1 MATVVFQ
8 MQDVQSSLLKQ
19 LGHDAETFT
28 LSARFLPGKNSPAGK
43 VYAYQNVSEEVWD
56 DVINPKNGASVGEAF
71 TAIIKKHPELYPF
84 SCVDEGTGQGPADPS
99 PVQAAAEILPPEIP
113 DDEEGLKSR
122 AMTARI
128 EATALTISTAQECEA
143 ASLEVLRIRSERKLA
158 IEKVNKIKIPAT
170 AAWKAACDLFN
181 EVDGRYAEAEKY
193 LDGGILAY
201 RAKER
206 QRVAEENARIQRE
219 QAAARE
225 KAERE
230 QREEH
235 ERQQRIADEEAT
247 QRAAQLA
254 QQDAKAAEAQGAP
267 AEVVQQI
274 LENPLP
280 VTARVVAP
288 PPLAFASAPAAIVQ
302 QNIPKVAG
310 LSYTTEWFYEIRDES
325 LIPFTHEF
333 YSLDEKKLNA
343 KVQSLKKHADIPG
356 VFVDSREVPIKRTAK
371 R

>member
-1 MATVVFQ
+1 MATAVFQ

-43 VYAYQNVSEEVWD
+43 VYVYQNVSEEVWD
-56 DVINPKNGASVGEAF
+56 DIINPKNGASVGEAF

-84 SCVDEGTGQGPADPS
+84 ACIDEGQGSNPSSPAI
-99 PVQAAAEILPPEIP
+99 QAVAEVLPPEMP
-113 DDEEGLKSR
+113 DDEEGLKNR
-122 AMTARI
+122 AMEARI

-143 ASLEVLRIRSERKLA
+143 ASLEVLRIRTERKLA

-181 EVDGRYAEAEKY
+181 EVDGRYAEAERF
-193 LDGGILAY
+193 LDSGILAY
-201 RAKER
+201 RANER
-206 QRVAEENARIQRE
+206 QRVAEENARLQRE
-219 QAAARE
+219 QTAARE

-235 ERQQRIADEEAT
+235 ERQQRIANEEAE
-247 QRAAQLA
+247 QRSAQLA
-254 QQDAKAAEAQGAP
+254 RQDAATAEAQGAP
-267 AEVVQQI
+267 AEVVEQI
-274 LENPLP
+274 LANPLP

-310 LSYTTEWFYEIRDES
+310 LSFTTEWFYEIRDES

-333 YSLDEKKLNA
+333 YTLDEKKINA

-356 VFVDSREVPIKRTAK
+356 VFVDSREVPIKRTGK
-371 R
+371 K